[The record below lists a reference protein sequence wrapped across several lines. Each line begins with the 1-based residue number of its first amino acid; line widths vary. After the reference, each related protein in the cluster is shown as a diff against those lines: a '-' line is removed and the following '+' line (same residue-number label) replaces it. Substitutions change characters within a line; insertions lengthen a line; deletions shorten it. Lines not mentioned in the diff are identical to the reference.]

1 MTCNVSGM
9 GSAGLSVMDDDRE
22 HREALAAAGYTGP
35 VGTVLFCALLAV
47 IGALFGS
54 VALAILWSLALP
66 ANSQTENT
74 VLGIASGAALGIWIG
89 LVKVRR
95 GNLEAR
101 EQVED
106 KEWQRLVRRQHIDR
120 V

>member
-1 MTCNVSGM
+1 MHR
-9 GSAGLSVMDDDRE
+9 DRE

-35 VGTVLFCALLAV
+35 AGTVLFCALLAV

-54 VALAILWSLALP
+54 VALAILWSLAVP
-66 ANSQTENT
+66 ANTPAENT
-74 VLGIASGAALGIWIG
+74 VLGIASGAALGVWIG

-106 KEWQRLVRRQHIDR
+106 QAWRRLVRHQHFDGAP
-120 V
+120 